1 LLRGRALYARVSL
14 LTGWRSM
21 RACTKDAPVSRM
33 SRSSPS
39 SIELSA
45 PAQQARNFR
54 RVGNQRRGLVVSL
67 RPGTEVP
74 SLPGVRAARPEAAA
88 TRKGRAMDGS
98 ALFLDRDGVINV
110 DRGYVY
116 RLHQFEF
123 VPGIFQLARFWA
135 NELRRPIV
143 VVTNQSG
150 IGRGY
155 FDESAY
161 ADLTR
166 WMCDRFEA
174 EGAAIARV
182 YHCPYHPLHGI
193 GEYRRDH
200 PWRKPKPGMILQ
212 AVSDLGLDPAR
223 CVIVGDQMSDIEAG
237 TAAGLGL
244 RILLAARPG
253 ERKEGAPSHEVV
265 PISAKRSPC
274 CGRALR
280 RPQPFAGPGL
290 LEASPIRRLHLP
302 LRSAITMAAS
312 ARLNTL
318 GQRGGREGWDRKP
331 KSDEHQ
337 RGKRS

>member
-1 LLRGRALYARVSL
+1 MRRPAWRLLRSTSPEYRGTPHGRFRAGLAVERGFGGGVEEKRVN
-14 LTGWRSM
+14 T
-21 RACTKDAPVSRM
+21 VEHM
-33 SRSSPS
+33 S
-39 SIELSA
+39 
-45 PAQQARNFR
+45 
-54 RVGNQRRGLVVSL
+54 
-67 RPGTEVP
+67 
-74 SLPGVRAARPEAAA
+74 
-88 TRKGRAMDGS
+88 GS

-110 DRGYVY
+110 DHGYIH
-116 RLHQFEF
+116 RPDQFEF
-123 VPGIFQLARFWA
+123 VPGIFQLARFWTS
-135 NELRRPIV
+135 ELRRPIV

-174 EGAAIARV
+174 ESAAIARV
-182 YHCPYHPLHGI
+182 YHCPCDPLHGV

-223 CVIVGDQMSDIEAG
+223 WVIVGDQMSDIEAG

-253 ERKEGAPSHEVV
+253 ERKEGAPRMRWS
-265 PISAKRSPC
+265 PISVKRSPC
-274 CGRALR
+274 CRRVLR

-290 LEASPIRRLHLP
+290 LEASPIRRLNLP
-302 LRSAITMAAS
+302 LRSAITMAVSACPNTWPAS
-312 ARLNTL
+312 AA
-318 GQRGGREGWDRKP
+318 GGKTGSEAEVG
-331 KSDEHQ
+331 
-337 RGKRS
+337 